1 MENVNLDGIRI
12 AYTRA
17 GSGRSAE
24 GPGPASCARTAR
36 TGPAYSPSERRDAR
50 PSLHGWTAD
59 LNWQWVRGKHSSRWP
74 QRRCAVSAHDDRLI
88 SASAASTIA
97 LWSYEV
103 ALPITIAPTPA
114 SG

>member
-24 GPGPASCARTAR
+24 GPGPASCARTAVLDPR
-36 TGPAYSPSERRDAR
+36 VVHPKGATPDQASTAGLPTSTGSGYA
-50 PSLHGWTAD
+50 
-59 LNWQWVRGKHSSRWP
+59 GKHSSRWP

-88 SASAASTIA
+88 SASAACTIA